1 MAEMGEFDDVQGL
14 LADFVRQPGDA
25 DALQLLRDTLAKRI
39 APERTLTASVVNLL
53 DRMLDGAIAVDDA
66 TVGLLAEASNGLT
79 ADDESAYLSLV
90 EQLDAIAS
98 GVPGSSFE
106 AEGPLDWL
114 ADANESAQADAASN
128 EPPLLTVRHDG
139 TLVRPGAF
147 EPSTEPDSETAPPH
161 REPPVGLVE
170 LATALEAA
178 AVRLNSQTSTLN
190 LVAGPEMQNL
200 ASDMSE
206 TAQDVSDLA
215 GALIARVR

>member
-1 MAEMGEFDDVQGL
+1 M
-14 LADFVRQPGDA
+14 
-25 DALQLLRDTLAKRI
+25 
-39 APERTLTASVVNLL
+39 
-53 DRMLDGAIAVDDA
+53 
-66 TVGLLAEASNGLT
+66 
-79 ADDESAYLSLV
+79 
-90 EQLDAIAS
+90 
-98 GVPGSSFE
+98 
-106 AEGPLDWL
+106 
-114 ADANESAQADAASN
+114 
-128 EPPLLTVRHDG
+128 RHDG

-147 EPSTEPDSETAPPH
+147 EPSVEPDSETAPAQ

>member
-147 EPSTEPDSETAPPH
+147 EPSAEADLETAPPY

-206 TAQDVSDLA
+206 TAKDVSDLA

>member
-147 EPSTEPDSETAPPH
+147 EPSAEPDSETAPAQ

>member
-106 AEGPLDWL
+106 TEGPLDWL

-147 EPSTEPDSETAPPH
+147 EPSAEPDLETAPAH

-206 TAQDVSDLA
+206 TAKDVSDLA

>member
-1 MAEMGEFDDVQGL
+1 MAEMDEFDDVQGM

-25 DALQLLRDTLAKRI
+25 DALRLLRDTLAKRI
-39 APERTLTASVVNLL
+39 APERILTASTVNLL

-106 AEGPLDWL
+106 AEGQLDWL
-114 ADANESAQADAASN
+114 ADANESAQVDAASN

-139 TLVRPGAF
+139 TRVRPGAF
-147 EPSTEPDSETAPPH
+147 EPSAETDSETAPPH
-161 REPPVGLVE
+161 REPPTGLVE
-170 LATALEAA
+170 LATALETA

-190 LVAGPEMQNL
+190 LVAGPEMQSL

-206 TAQDVSDLA
+206 TAKNVSDLA